1 MNLFIRNTFAFL
13 SITISVLA
21 FEQKPIYFKLTNQDI
36 NNIKSSPK
44 ASFIINRLKS
54 YKGLLEELQSASNNT
69 KLKKVNRYFNKIIP
83 SYDQDQY
90 LSADKWATRKDFLFN
105 GKGDCEDYAIAK
117 YFTLIELGF
126 SPSKLF
132 LTTVRT
138 STGGYHMVL
147 AYYFNLKKSP
157 LILDNLSFK
166 VLPFSKRKDLTPK
179 YCQNNTGTRK
189 LTRYKLGKKIRL
201 KHKDGIDKF
210 KEILRK
216 EKEQNTIY

>member
-1 MNLFIRNTFAFL
+1 MNLFGKFVFVVLL
-13 SITISVLA
+13 SSLSLAYTQERIS
-21 FEQKPIYFKLTNQDI
+21 FKLTQEDI
-36 NNIKSSPK
+36 YKIKSSPK
-44 ASFIINRLKS
+44 ASFIVNRLKS
-54 YKGLLEELQSASNNT
+54 YKELLQELQTASNNT

-126 SPSKLF
+126 DPTKLF
-132 LTTVRT
+132 LTTVKT
-138 STGGYHMVL
+138 SKGGYHMVL
-147 AYYFNLKKSP
+147 AYYFNFKKSP

-166 VLPFSKRKDLTPK
+166 VLPFTKRKDLTPK
-179 YCQNNTGTRK
+179 YCQGITGVRK
-189 LTRYKLGKKIRL
+189 LTRDKLGKKIKL

-210 KEILRK
+210 KEILKK
-216 EKEQNTIY
+216 EKEQNTLY